1 MMQLAISRGVSFGML
16 LVLHRITTFFMDD
29 SEGKLMAYHETCL
42 TQSPPPPVP
51 KHNLLQCLNP
61 VLGTKL

>member
-1 MMQLAISRGVSFGML
+1 MQSAISWGVSSGVL

-29 SEGKLMAYHETCL
+29 SEGKLMAYHETCS
-42 TQSPPPPVP
+42 TQSPPPMP